1 MTLGF
6 FDFAILIGYVLL
18 VISIGC
24 GAALWQKRKKSKEG
38 RAQGDASYFLASRTL
53 TWPIIGLSLFST
65 NISTVHIVALCEEG
79 FRSGLAFANFELAA
93 VFTLVILAV
102 FFVPFYLRA
111 HVTTLPDFLEKRFN
125 RNCRD
130 FLAFVSVISAIFIHI
145 GVSLY
150 AGAVVINAM
159 MGLGTDTVSLMPTM
173 VLIAMATGLYVV
185 VGGLLAVA
193 LTDAIQTTTLLLGS
207 AIVTWFAFDKLGG
220 WQPLYDAVGPQMLSV
235 VRPSGDF
242 SGMPWHAVLIG
253 YPVIGIWYWC
263 TDQTIVQRVLGA
275 KNEDHG
281 KAGALFAGFLKL
293 LPMFLFVLPGL
304 LCLALVQTGGLPTP
318 AAANEVFAHMVMN
331 LLPAGMRGLI
341 AAALLAALMGTIAGA
356 LNSIAT
362 LFAFDL
368 YKRFKPETPDKKL
381 VHVGRAATITGVIL
395 AIIWSPIIGKFDSI
409 YEAIASMICYLA
421 PPITAVFMV
430 GIFWKRATA
439 KAAAITL
446 WSGFGMGMVVFAL
459 DLFKAQTG
467 WSMLFM
473 HAAGALCGICIVIL
487 VTASLL
493 GRNTNT
499 AENLQLVWD
508 SPLTPLRIKGSP
520 GLMNYKFLSVL
531 VMVAAVTIYILF
543 RSPSAEKTRDWREAH
558 PEAAARIAA
567 HQGAAPPGDNNPENK

>member
-1 MTLGF
+1 MLNNL
-6 FDFAILIGYVLL
+6 DFGILIGYVLL
-18 VISIGC
+18 VITVGC
-24 GAALWQKRKKSKEG
+24 GAAWLQKRKAARLGQAEG
-38 RAQGDASYFLASRTL
+38 SYFLAARTL
-53 TWPIIGLSLFST
+53 MWPIIGLSLFST

-79 FRSGLAFANFELAA
+79 FRSGLAYANFELAA

-111 HVTTLPDFLEKRFN
+111 QVTTLPDFLEKRFN

-130 FLAFVSVISAIFIHI
+130 FLAFISIVSAIFIHI

-159 MGLGTDTVSLMPTM
+159 MGLGSDTAALMPTM
-173 VLIAMATGLYVV
+173 ILIAMATGLYVV

-207 AIVTWFAFDKLGG
+207 AVVTWFAFDKLGG
-220 WQPLYDAVGPQMLSV
+220 WQPLYDTVGPHMLSV
-235 VRPSGDF
+235 LRPSGDF
-242 SGMPWHAVLIG
+242 SGMPWHAVVLG

-304 LCLALVQTGGLPTP
+304 LCLALVHAGKLPP
-318 AAANEVFAHMVMN
+318 LANTKEAFAHMVMN
-331 LLPAGMRGLI
+331 LLPSGMRGLI
-341 AAALLAALMGTIAGA
+341 VAGLLAALMGTIAGA

-368 YKRFKPETPDKKL
+368 YKRFKPQTSDKKL
-381 VHVGRAATITGVIL
+381 VHIGRAATVAGVIL

-409 YEAIASMICYLA
+409 YGAIASMICYIA

-439 KAAAITL
+439 KAGAVTL
-446 WSGFGMGMVVFAL
+446 WSGFAMGMVVFAL
-459 DLFKAQTG
+459 DLFKAHTG

-473 HAAGALCGICIVIL
+473 HAAGMLCGICILIMIIV
-487 VTASLL
+487 SLL
-493 GRNTNT
+493 DKNMNT
-499 AENLQLVWD
+499 EDNLKLVWD
-508 SPLTPLRIKGSP
+508 SPLTPLRIKGTR
-520 GLMNYKFLSVL
+520 GLMNYKFLSLL
-531 VMVAAVTIYILF
+531 VMTAAGVIYFLF
-543 RSPSAEKTRDWREAH
+543 RSPSDEKLNAWKAAN
-558 PEAAARIAA
+558 PEAATRIAL
-567 HQGAAPPGDNNPENK
+567 HQKGTAPSAENRKESQ